1 MSNEGQKGS
10 QRSCAPKKW
19 FFLYRGTWGKRSPL
33 DITKADKES
42 NHDNDNDNDGEYY
55 DYDYDEAD
63 NDTSDSP
70 HNLDDDDLEAKDE
83 TQGK

>member
-1 MSNEGQKGS
+1 MV
-10 QRSCAPKKW
+10 
-19 FFLYRGTWGKRSPL
+19 
-33 DITKADKES
+33 ITLI
-42 NHDNDNDNDGEYY
+42 HDNDNDFAGEYY

-70 HNLDDDDLEAKDE
+70 HNLDDEVLEAKDE